1 MSVRD
6 LSLCFMSDINLA
18 EGKFGRTGILVYVT

>member
-1 MSVRD
+1 MSVQD

-18 EGKFGRTGILVYVT
+18 WGGFGRMGILVYAT

>member
-18 EGKFGRTGILVYVT
+18 VGGFGRTGILVYVT